1 LICVYGKL
9 FGVALRPLVRRQH
22 VGQML
27 PFAAKP
33 VSSMPSC
40 APWRILLPMNLTL
53 AHIGVRPAAK
63 DKLDAELE
71 VAHGKQ
77 GAKKAPAK
85 KPAAK
90 KLSGKKV

>member
-1 LICVYGKL
+1 
-9 FGVALRPLVRRQH
+9 
-22 VGQML
+22 
-27 PFAAKP
+27 
-33 VSSMPSC
+33 
-40 APWRILLPMNLTL
+40 MNLTL

-90 KLSGKKV
+90 KRSGKKV